1 MRWYGPAPVLMP
13 RAIPAN
19 TIPCRTTGFGNRS
32 HYKQSHEMIKRS
44 MYSYKSGIPRINHIC
59 GGLDAG
65 TTTGILAPPMRY
77 ADVFASALIN
87 LDHIAQI
94 SS

>member
-1 MRWYGPAPVLMP
+1 
-13 RAIPAN
+13 
-19 TIPCRTTGFGNRS
+19 
-32 HYKQSHEMIKRS
+32 
-44 MYSYKSGIPRINHIC
+44 MYSYKSGIPRIDDIC

-65 TTTGILAPPMRY
+65 TTTGILAPPVKY